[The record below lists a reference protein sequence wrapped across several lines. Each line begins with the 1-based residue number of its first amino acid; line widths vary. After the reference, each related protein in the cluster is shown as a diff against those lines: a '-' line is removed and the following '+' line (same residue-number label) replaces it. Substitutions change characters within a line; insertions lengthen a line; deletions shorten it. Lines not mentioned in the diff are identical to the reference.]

1 MLTAAT
7 GMRSPI
13 LPASWERK
21 ATARGIGGE
30 SSSPHLL
37 IRVSSCKRTRGQG
50 QVPSTLHEQDVLAF
64 WAGGVRGTR
73 AIGGLASRQ
82 MPICSVRRSVRLRR
96 SQRPVV
102 RQCQGRPLTVCWFRE
117 ERLPASK
124 VRRPKNA
131 PCGVSGA
138 FPILSVG
145 TCIGTSTP
153 GGRLEPWLLELTN

>member
-1 MLTAAT
+1 
-7 GMRSPI
+7 MRSPI

-117 ERLPASK
+117 RAPARIKSSAPQERPL
-124 VRRPKNA
+124 RRLGRVPNPFCWHLHRHIHSRWTA
-131 PCGVSGA
+131 
-138 FPILSVG
+138 G
-145 TCIGTSTP
+145 TLAA
-153 GGRLEPWLLELTN
+153 RVN